1 MPLTTN
7 ALERVVLTGLNTQ
20 PALLLDYFSTLGFRA
35 AIAGVRLGVFDAL
48 EAEPA
53 SAEELASRLGTD
65 PRGTGALLEAL
76 TSLHYLRRRGD
87 RYANAP
93 TARKWLTRESA
104 PDFVE
109 ATRFLEMAA
118 FDLWADLEQTVR
130 AGRPVR
136 PFYEW
141 LEADASRS
149 AAFQVWTRWI
159 AGAAAPEIVRRV
171 PVPESARRLI
181 DVGGGHGRY
190 AAAFCRARR
199 DLSAVIFDLPTAL
212 RSAEDLLAE
221 PDLDG
226 RIRLQPADF
235 LADDLGGGFDIAL
248 LINIIHGLTEDQ
260 NRSLIGRV
268 AAALNPGGTIV
279 IVEQFAGRAPGPAVY
294 AIQRLLDLNY
304 HLALGGRTYRFADAS
319 GWLTDGGFTAPRRIS
334 LRSAPG
340 TSVAVAVRSE
350 GR

>member
-1 MPLTTN
+1 VPLTTN

-48 EAEPA
+48 EAAPA
-53 SAEELASRLGTD
+53 SADQLASRLGTD

-76 TSLHYLRRRGD
+76 VSLHYLRRRGD

-93 TARKWLTRESA
+93 TARKWLTRENA

-136 PFYEW
+136 PFYKW
-141 LEADASRS
+141 LEADAARS

-171 PVPESARRLI
+171 PLPETARRLI

-190 AAAFCRARR
+190 AAAFCHARR

-226 RIRLQPADF
+226 RIRLQPGDF
-235 LADDLGGGFDIAL
+235 LADDLGTDFDVAL
-248 LINIIHGLTEDQ
+248 LINIIHGLTEDE
-260 NRSLIGRV
+260 NRRLIGRV

-279 IVEQFAGRAPGPAVY
+279 IVEQFAGRAPGPAVH

-304 HLALGGRTYRFADAS
+304 HLALGGRTYQFSEAS
-319 GWLTDGGFTAPRRIS
+319 SWLTDSGFNPPRRIN
-334 LRSAPG
+334 LRSVPG
-340 TSVAVAVRSE
+340 TGLAVAVRSE
-350 GR
+350 EG